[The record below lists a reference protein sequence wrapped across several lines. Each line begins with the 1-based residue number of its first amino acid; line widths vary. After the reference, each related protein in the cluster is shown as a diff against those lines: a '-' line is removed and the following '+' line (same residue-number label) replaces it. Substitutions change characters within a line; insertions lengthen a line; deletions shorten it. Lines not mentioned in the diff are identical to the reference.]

1 MSKGSS
7 CKSLRLLLFGF
18 SWFLL
23 AVSLMVV
30 DELIGNLYNHSYT
43 YPFPVGP
50 VLSIWQAWEVAF
62 AGIVGS
68 FILLAVSLIGYER

>member
-1 MSKGSS
+1 
-7 CKSLRLLLFGF
+7 
-18 SWFLL
+18 
-23 AVSLMVV
+23 MVV